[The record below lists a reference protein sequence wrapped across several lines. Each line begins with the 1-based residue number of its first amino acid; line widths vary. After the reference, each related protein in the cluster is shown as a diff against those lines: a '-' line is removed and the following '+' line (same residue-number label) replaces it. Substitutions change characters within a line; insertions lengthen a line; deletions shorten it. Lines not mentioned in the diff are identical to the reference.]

1 MIKYSGVEK
10 MQVVKEEVSMSAI
23 EIILGSIVIL
33 SSIVVIVVVLMQQS
47 REAGLSGAI
56 SGAAETFFGKNKGR
70 TIEAKLEKF
79 TKYFGIFFFV
89 LVLAAWIVLLFVK

>member
-10 MQVVKEEVSMSAI
+10 MQVVKEDVSMSAI

-79 TKYFGIFFFV
+79 TMYFGIFFFV